1 MEFKLKEIALD
12 PSLMQPN
19 GMQKAIETYKEM
31 QSDLA
36 KLKRLTD
43 SNLTDEEFWE
53 ILKRFYV
60 WDLDDA
66 KELAKLMAGD
76 KALEQ
81 DFVLSSPAFSG
92 KLFCEERVP
101 KQVFTWDDFR
111 EYMQSKNAVLWDLDN
126 FGTPEISTP
135 KIDILPFQF
144 TEVFHL
150 LVGQTVP
157 SKFDDLKL
165 YGDIA
170 MSQLKKAFTPEK
182 RAQDII
188 HYVHMLQ
195 AVGKNVNILVGANLD
210 ILIDQAAS
218 LVNNGNDIVQ
228 DLADLE
234 SSLTRL

>member
-66 KELAKLMAGD
+66 KEFAKLMAGD

-81 DFVLSSPAFSG
+81 DFVLSSP
-92 KLFCEERVP
+92 
-101 KQVFTWDDFR
+101 
-111 EYMQSKNAVLWDLDN
+111 
-126 FGTPEISTP
+126 
-135 KIDILPFQF
+135 IL
-144 TEVFHL
+144 
-150 LVGQTVP
+150 
-157 SKFDDLKL
+157 
-165 YGDIA
+165 Y
-170 MSQLKKAFTPEK
+170 
-182 RAQDII
+182 
-188 HYVHMLQ
+188 
-195 AVGKNVNILVGANLD
+195 
-210 ILIDQAAS
+210 
-218 LVNNGNDIVQ
+218 
-228 DLADLE
+228 
-234 SSLTRL
+234 LT